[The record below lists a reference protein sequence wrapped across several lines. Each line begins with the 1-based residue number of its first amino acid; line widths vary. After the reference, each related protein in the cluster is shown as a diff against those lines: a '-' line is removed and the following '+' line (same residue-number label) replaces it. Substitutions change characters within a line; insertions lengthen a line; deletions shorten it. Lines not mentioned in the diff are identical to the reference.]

1 MTGETSDPEPEEK
14 AAPKHETKAAA
25 EPKAAAA
32 VSEAAAAA
40 GNSDGTPDGT
50 WRLRRPTI
58 VEMAAF
64 VAVVG
69 GIVGLVFAF
78 APGCQPQ
85 PPPSAIK
92 ATISDVDALRP
103 VTFKRFLQR
112 LHQPIPPEMTPQFL
126 ARRGVMVEFHYE
138 IIGLGGKQLLL
149 AWELSDAKTH
159 DLVAA
164 EQSAYELEPS
174 KNDDSGDW
182 PIWIPAP
189 KPGRNYYAIVTIY
202 KPEGPPYELTHFRTK
217 SFPGFASR

>member
-1 MTGETSDPEPEEK
+1 MTGSETPEPEPEEEN
-14 AAPKHETKAAA
+14 ASKHEKEAAA

-32 VSEAAAAA
+32 VSEAGA
-40 GNSDGTPDGT
+40 GNSDGTCGR
-50 WRLRRPTI
+50 WHLRRPTI

-85 PPPSAIK
+85 PPPAAIK
-92 ATISDVDALRP
+92 ATISDVDAIRP
-103 VTFKRFLQR
+103 VTFRRFLQR
-112 LHQPIPPEMTPQFL
+112 QQIPIPPGMTPQFL

-138 IIGLGGKQLLL
+138 IIGLSGKKLLL
-149 AWELSDAKTH
+149 AWELSDAATN

-164 EQSAYELEPS
+164 EPIAYELEPS

-182 PIWIPAP
+182 AIWIRAP
-189 KPGRNYYAIVTIY
+189 KPGRTYYATVTIY
-202 KPEGPPYELTHFRTK
+202 KPQGPPYELKHFRTQR
-217 SFPGFASR
+217 FPGFASR

>member
-1 MTGETSDPEPEEK
+1 MTGSETPEPEPEDE
-14 AAPKHETKAAA
+14 AAPNHEKEAAA
-25 EPKAAAA
+25 EPMAAAA
-32 VSEAAAAA
+32 VSEAAA
-40 GNSDGTPDGT
+40 GNSEGTASGG
-50 WRLRRPTI
+50 WHLRRPTI

-85 PPPSAIK
+85 PPPAAIK
-92 ATISDVDALRP
+92 ATISDVGVIRP
-103 VTFKRFLQR
+103 VTFRRFLQR
-112 LHQPIPPEMTPQFL
+112 QHIPIPPEMTPQFL

-138 IIGLGGKQLLL
+138 IIGLSGKQLLL
-149 AWELSDAKTH
+149 AWELSDAATN

-182 PIWIPAP
+182 AIWIRAP

-202 KPEGPPYELTHFRTK
+202 KPQGPPYELKHFRTQR
-217 SFPGFASR
+217 FPGFASG